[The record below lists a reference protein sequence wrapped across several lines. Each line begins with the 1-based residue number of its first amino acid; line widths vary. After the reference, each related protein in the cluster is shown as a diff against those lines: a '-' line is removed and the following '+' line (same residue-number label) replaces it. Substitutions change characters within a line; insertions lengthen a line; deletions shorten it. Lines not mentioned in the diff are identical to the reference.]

1 MAESDETSPKRRRRF
16 IDYPRR
22 NKTGVR
28 HWLPSWKLILG
39 SFATFIL
46 VIVGGFAAAV
56 AFTTIPQANEVA
68 RAQKTIVYW
77 NDGTTEMGQLGEA
90 NRISV
95 PLSDVPIDTQHA
107 VLAAED
113 RDFYQH
119 GGFDPTALA
128 RATLNDIR
136 GGATQGASTITQQ
149 YAKNAYLSQEQTLV
163 RKARELVLSV
173 KLETQS
179 SKDDILSDYL
189 NTIYFGR
196 GAYGIETASQAYFGR
211 PVAELNLNQSAAL
224 AAIIRA
230 PGGYAPENNKD
241 KLQARFDYVITG
253 MVTQGWIT
261 QAQADAANL
270 PKFQEYKPVRSSLR
284 GTNGYLLESVQRE
297 MLTRGYTEEDL
308 NLGGF
313 RVVTT
318 FDKNAQRDAV
328 NAVETSGPGPEKGLR
343 IGLTSVDAQTGE
355 VVAMYGGANYLKSQY
370 SNADQATALA
380 GSTFKPFALAAATEQ
395 GIGLDS
401 YWDGSSPRTIQGY
414 TLQNE
419 DNASY
424 GNISL
429 LSATENSVNTVYVDL
444 ATQLGT
450 DKVMDAA
457 VRAGVPQ
464 DTIGLKADP
473 TTVLG
478 TASPTT
484 EVMAGAYATF
494 ANGGKQIKPTTIKE
508 ISRDGNV
515 EYTYQPQPTRVFTQ
529 DVSNTVN
536 YALQKVVTSGTGYA
550 AASIGRPAAG
560 KTGTTDN
567 NRSAW
572 FVGYTPQ
579 LSTAVMMAKQN
590 SKGESI
596 SLYGTGG
603 GGSVYGGSY
612 PARIWAT
619 YMAAATADQPVENFI
634 NPESLGGGESSY
646 YGGYSDSPSP
656 SPSTSES
663 ASPSATTR
671 RPSPSVTPSN
681 SASAAPP
688 RQQPSPSLSPVP

>member
-1 MAESDETSPKRRRRF
+1 MAERDEKSPKRRRRL

-22 NKTGVR
+22 NKTGIR

-46 VIVGGFAAAV
+46 VLVGGFAAAV

-68 RAQKTIVYW
+68 RAEKTIVYW

-95 PLSDVPIDTQHA
+95 PLSDVPSDTQHA

-119 GGFDPTALA
+119 GGFDPTALV
-128 RATLNDIR
+128 RATLNDVR

-149 YAKNAYLSQEQTLV
+149 YAKNAYLSQDQTLI

-211 PVAELNLNQSAAL
+211 PVSELNLNQSAAL

-241 KLQARFDYVITG
+241 KLQARFDYVISG
-253 MVTQGWIT
+253 MVTKGWIT
-261 QAQADAANL
+261 QAQADAASL
-270 PKFQEYKPVRSSLR
+270 PKFQDYKPIRSSLR

-297 MLTRGYTEEDL
+297 MISRGYSEEDL

-355 VVAMYGGANYLKSQY
+355 VVAMYGGANYLKNQY

-424 GNISL
+424 GTISL

-450 DKVMDAA
+450 DNVMNAA

-464 DTIGLKADP
+464 DTVGLKADP

-508 ISRDGNV
+508 ISRDGRV
-515 EYTYQPQPTRVFTQ
+515 EYTYQPQANRAFTQ
-529 DVSNTVN
+529 DVANTVN

-619 YMAAATADQPVENFI
+619 YMAAATADQPVENFTDPA
-634 NPESLGGGESSY
+634 NMVSD
-646 YGGYSDSPSP
+646 YSNSPSQTPSP
-656 SPSTSES
+656 SQSASES
-663 ASPSATTR
+663 PTPSATTR
-671 RPSPSVTPSN
+671 RPIPSATASSPQ
-681 SASAAPP
+681 SAAPP
-688 RQQPSPSLSPVP
+688 RQRPTPSAVTPAP